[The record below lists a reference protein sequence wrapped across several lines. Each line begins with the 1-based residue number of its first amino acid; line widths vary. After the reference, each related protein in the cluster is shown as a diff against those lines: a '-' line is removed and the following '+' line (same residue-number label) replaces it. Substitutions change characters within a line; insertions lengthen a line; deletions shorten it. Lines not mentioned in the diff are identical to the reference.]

1 MRPRSI
7 LLGLVAVFAPPAI
20 AQGSNNNNN
29 NNDNN
34 NNNNGGNGGNGGNDD
49 NDDNTSS
56 SSSSGG
62 KTTTTS
68 SGSSSSPTPSRS
80 SSSSLPDVNQTTKTT
95 SSPTPLPTTTTSSS
109 STQSGVPSLPNGN
122 GDTPDLPT
130 LPGSYSYPA
139 PAVPPTKNA
148 PFMQQSTL
156 PQGTVFIAVGAILGA
171 FAVAIL
177 VWRAV
182 VACLLHRSVKRAT
195 LAQQVANDKNSY
207 PPPSAPFYK
216 YSDHASSVSLGNTP
230 ATRAGRKSR
239 GPIPSSTPSQSNLFF
254 SPTAPAG
261 AASAAN
267 RESRFLPSGF
277 YASGAASPQQ
287 GHTHS
292 ISLTNLRPDSH
303 GHPRA
308 VEPSPP
314 DSPNLAPPDMG
325 RRNLSST
332 SINLNRP
339 PSGRAPSAFLEDLLG
354 DQPDQFPPPGHR
366 NTWNQPT
373 SRF

>member
-7 LLGLVAVFAPPAI
+7 LLGLAAVFASPAI
-20 AQGSNNNNN
+20 AQNTDTSTTTNDETSTST
-29 NNDNN
+29 NND
-34 NNNNGGNGGNGGNDD
+34 DTS
-49 NDDNTSS
+49 TSS
-56 SSSSGG
+56 TAGSQS
-62 KTTTTS
+62 TTTDDPK
-68 SGSSSSPTPSRS
+68 PT
-80 SSSSLPDVNQTTKTT
+80 SSLPDINETSTT
-95 SSPTPLPTTTTSSS
+95 SSATTTTARTS
-109 STQSGVPSLPNGN
+109 STQSVPTITSNT
-122 GDTPDLPT
+122 GDTPALPT
-130 LPGSYSYPA
+130 LPGSYSYPP

-148 PFMQQSTL
+148 PFMQQSNL

-216 YSDHASSVSLGNTP
+216 YSDHASSVSLSNAPGP
-230 ATRAGRKSR
+230 RAARKSR
-239 GPIPSSTPSQSNLFF
+239 GPVPSSTPSQSNLFF

-261 AASAAN
+261 AGGAAN

-287 GHTHS
+287 GHGHS
-292 ISLTNLRPDSH
+292 ISLTNLRPDSR
-303 GHPRA
+303 GHARV

-314 DSPNLAPPDMG
+314 ESPSLAPPQDVG
-325 RRNLSST
+325 RRNLSSST
-332 SINLNRP
+332 INLNRP
-339 PSGRAPSAFLEDLLG
+339 ASGRAPSAFLEDLLA
-354 DQPDQFPPPGHR
+354 DQPEQFPPAGHR
-366 NTWNQPT
+366 NTWNQP
-373 SRF
+373 SNRF

>member
-20 AQGSNNNNN
+20 AQNNNNNNN

-34 NNNNGGNGGNGGNDD
+34 NN
-49 NDDNTSS
+49 DDNTTTPANSS
-56 SSSSGG
+56 KSTS
-62 KTTTTS
+62 TS
-68 SGSSSSPTPSRS
+68 SNPPSSTTGNPK
-80 SSSSLPDVNQTTKTT
+80 SSSSLPDINQTTKTT
-95 SSPTPLPTTTTSSS
+95 TTTSAPS
-109 STQSGVPSLPNGN
+109 STTSSTTQPSLPPTTGDT
-122 GDTPDLPT
+122 GDTPALPT
-130 LPGSYSYPA
+130 LPGSYSYPP

-148 PFMQQSTL
+148 PFMQKSTL

-261 AASAAN
+261 AGGAAN

-292 ISLTNLRPDSH
+292 ISLTNLRSDSH
-303 GHPRA
+303 GYPRA

-314 DSPNLAPPDMG
+314 DSPSLAPPDLG
-325 RRNLSST
+325 RRNLSSS

>member
-1 MRPRSI
+1 MRPPSI
-7 LLGLVAVFAPPAI
+7 LLGLATVFAFPVV
-20 AQGSNNNNN
+20 AQK
-29 NNDNN
+29 
-34 NNNNGGNGGNGGNDD
+34 NGDD
-49 NDDNTSS
+49 NTSTSVKDNGASTSTNGNAAPTSSTEKSQSTTTADAQQTSS
-56 SSSSGG
+56 SSS
-62 KTTTTS
+62 
-68 SGSSSSPTPSRS
+68 S
-80 SSSSLPDVNQTTKTT
+80 SSSSLPDINQTSTTASPTSTTTEASSTTQQSVPAIT
-95 SSPTPLPTTTTSSS
+95 SST
-109 STQSGVPSLPNGN
+109 
-122 GDTPDLPT
+122 GDTPPLPT
-130 LPGSYSYPA
+130 LPGSYSYPP

-148 PFMQQSTL
+148 PFMQQSNL

-195 LAQQVANDKNSY
+195 LAQQLANDKNSY

-230 ATRAGRKSR
+230 GARPARKLR

-261 AASAAN
+261 AGNAAN

-277 YASGAASPQQ
+277 YASGAASPQP
-287 GHTHS
+287 GHEHS
-292 ISLTNLRPDSH
+292 ISLTNLRPDSR
-303 GHPRA
+303 GHARV

-314 DSPNLAPPDMG
+314 DSPNLAPPHSIG
-325 RRNLSST
+325 RRNLSSS

-339 PSGRAPSAFLEDLLG
+339 ASGRAPSAFLEDLLG
-354 DQPDQFPPPGHR
+354 DQPEQFPPGHR
-366 NTWNQPT
+366 NTWNQP
-373 SRF
+373 SNRF

>member
-7 LLGLVAVFAPPAI
+7 LLGWAAVFVSSAV
-20 AQGSNNNNN
+20 AQNKNDDDEDNSTTT
-29 NNDNN
+29 DNN
-34 NNNNGGNGGNGGNDD
+34 TS
-49 NDDNTSS
+49 TSS
-56 SSSSGG
+56 SKSAPSSTTG
-62 KTTTTS
+62 KSTSTTTTTTDKS
-68 SGSSSSPTPSRS
+68 TTQPTSS
-80 SSSSLPDVNQTTKTT
+80 SSSSLPDIGQTSSTPSSTT
-95 SSPTPLPTTTTSSS
+95 STAS
-109 STQSGVPSLPNGN
+109 STTQQSVPPVTSAN
-122 GDTPDLPT
+122 GDTPPLPT
-130 LPGSYSYPA
+130 LPGSYSYPP

-148 PFMQQSTL
+148 PFMQKSNL

-177 VWRAV
+177 IWRIV
-182 VACLLHRSVKRAT
+182 VSYLLHRSVKRAT

-207 PPPSAPFYK
+207 PPPATPFYK
-216 YSDHASSVSLGNTP
+216 YSDQASSVSLSNAP
-230 ATRAGRKSR
+230 AARSARKSR

-261 AASAAN
+261 VGSTAS

-287 GHTHS
+287 AHGHS
-292 ISLTNLRPDSH
+292 ISLTNLRPDSRGH
-303 GHPRA
+303 GRT

-314 DSPNLAPPDMG
+314 DSPSLAPPPEMG
-325 RRNLSST
+325 RRNLSSS

-366 NTWNQPT
+366 NTWNQP
-373 SRF
+373 SARF

>member
-7 LLGLVAVFAPPAI
+7 LFGLAAALAPPAF
-20 AQGSNNNNN
+20 AQNNNGGNDGDTNNNN
-29 NNDNN
+29 NND
-34 NNNNGGNGGNGGNDD
+34 DA
-49 NDDNTSS
+49 
-56 SSSSGG
+56 
-62 KTTTTS
+62 TTTDD
-68 SGSSSSPTPSRS
+68 GGGA
-80 SSSSLPDVNQTTKTT
+80 QTTSATDT
-95 SSPTPLPTTTTSSS
+95 SATEDSSS
-109 STQSGVPSLPNGN
+109 STTDAAETTSTLPDIDQTSTTDSSTTDSSTSSRASSTTGSVPPITTDT
-122 GDTPDLPT
+122 GDTPPLPT
-130 LPGSYSYPA
+130 LPGSYSYPP

-148 PFMQQSTL
+148 PFMQQSNL

-230 ATRAGRKSR
+230 GPRAARKSR

-254 SPTAPAG
+254 SPTAPSGAG
-261 AASAAN
+261 GAAN

-277 YASGAASPQQ
+277 YASGAGSPQQ
-287 GHTHS
+287 GHGHS

-303 GHPRA
+303 GHARP
-308 VEPSPP
+308 VDPSPP
-314 DSPNLAPPDMG
+314 ESPSLVPPQEMG
-325 RRNLSST
+325 RRNPSS
-332 SINLNRP
+332 SSVNLNRP

-354 DQPDQFPPPGHR
+354 DQPEQFPPAGHR
-366 NTWNQPT
+366 NTWNQP
-373 SRF
+373 SNRF

>member
-7 LLGLVAVFAPPAI
+7 LLGLAAVFASPAI
-20 AQGSNNNNN
+20 AQ
-29 NNDNN
+29 ND
-34 NNNNGGNGGNGGNDD
+34 GDD
-49 NDDNTSS
+49 DSTTATNTDDATST
-56 SSSSGG
+56 SGG
-62 KTTTTS
+62 SASSTTDNATADET
-68 SGSSSSPTPSRS
+68 
-80 SSSSLPDVNQTTKTT
+80 SSSLPDISDTSSASSSTTT
-95 SSPTPLPTTTTSSS
+95 SASTASSVPAISTTTNTGSLPPLPTTSA
-109 STQSGVPSLPNGN
+109 SG
-122 GDTPDLPT
+122 T
-130 LPGSYSYPA
+130 YSYPA
-139 PAVPPTKNA
+139 PTIPPTKNA
-148 PFMQQSTL
+148 PFMQHSSL
-156 PQGTVFIAVGAILGA
+156 PQGTVFIAVGSILGA

-216 YSDHASSVSLGNTP
+216 YSDHASSISLGNT
-230 ATRAGRKSR
+230 AGARPSRKSR
-239 GPIPSSTPSQSNLFF
+239 GPIPSATSQSNLFF

-261 AASAAN
+261 AGGAAN

-277 YASGAASPQQ
+277 YASGTASPQQ
-287 GHTHS
+287 QGHGHS
-292 ISLTNLRPDSH
+292 ISMTNLRPDSRGH
-303 GHPRA
+303 GRT

-314 DSPNLAPPDMG
+314 ESPNLAPPDMG
-325 RRNLSST
+325 RRNFSSS

-366 NTWNQPT
+366 NTWNQP
-373 SRF
+373 SNRF